1 VAKSE
6 AIAMAPSVRDEAKQA
21 MDWLVGKWQW
31 PMAALFAAYMLL
43 AMTPVWLHFTG
54 IAMTLLLVQLPL
66 YMVHQFEEHHNDR
79 FRRYLNEKVAHCD
92 ALTPAGAFWINSLGV
107 WGLDLVMIYLAV
119 FVDMRFALAAF
130 YLPLVNGLTHIRET
144 VARREYNP
152 GLCTSIVLFLPVA
165 GLGLYEVSKAS
176 AATWGDHALGLG
188 IAVAIHVAII
198 VYIVG
203 RIRQLRSSAAVAA

>member
-1 VAKSE
+1 MRPTMREES
-6 AIAMAPSVRDEAKQA
+6 KQA

-31 PMAALFAAYMLL
+31 PMAGLFAAYVMFAL
-43 AMTPVWLHFTG
+43 TPVWFHFAG
-54 IAMTLLLVQLPL
+54 LAMTLLVLQLPI
-66 YMVHQFEEHHNDR
+66 YMVHQFEEHHGDR

-92 ALTPAGAFWINSLGV
+92 ALTPEGAFWINSIGV

-130 YLPLVNGLTHIRET
+130 YLPIVNALTHIREA

-152 GLCTSIVLFLPVA
+152 GLCTSIVLFLPLA
-165 GLGLYEVSKAS
+165 GWGLYEVAND
-176 AATWGDHALGLG
+176 ANATWQDHVLGLG

-198 VYIVG
+198 VYVVS
-203 RIRQLRSSAAVAA
+203 RIRQLRSAPTTA